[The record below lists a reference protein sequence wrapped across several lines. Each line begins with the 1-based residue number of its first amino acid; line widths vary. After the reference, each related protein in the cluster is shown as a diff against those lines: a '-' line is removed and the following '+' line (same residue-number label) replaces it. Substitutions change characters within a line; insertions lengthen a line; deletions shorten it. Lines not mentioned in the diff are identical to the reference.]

1 VLDGLVK
8 EEIARRSWVTLPAEA
23 DLAWGTM
30 IVT

>member
-8 EEIARRSWVTLPAEA
+8 EVIPRSGWGTLPAEA